1 MFNRYVTIA
10 VVVCQLFLIKSI
22 VIAEE
27 SDATTITPT
36 TTPTPSPPPSP
47 TPTAIATTILP
58 DGDNEKT
65 TIISTVLNPVNKSTS
80 NTFELT
86 LIHNND
92 MHARFDQANNVGNVC
107 TASDAEAKKCYGGF
121 GRIAHM

>member
-10 VVVCQLFLIKSI
+10 VVICQLFLIKSI
-22 VIAEE
+22 AAEE
-27 SDATTITPT
+27 NDSPTT
-36 TTPTPSPPPSP
+36 TTPTPTPQQTTTPTLAPTTIPPS
-47 TPTAIATTILP
+47 

-65 TIISTVLNPVNKSTS
+65 TIISTVLNPVNKSAS
-80 NTFELT
+80 YTFELT

-92 MHARFDQANNVGNVC
+92 MHARFDQTNNVGNGC